1 MSVVQ
6 KNSNSATASIDKV
19 SRRVRAN
26 GDGSIFK
33 DKKRNRWIASFYDFK
48 HVRRTSSFKKRADAE
63 TWIGDQ
69 KDAKDRAEGT
79 YAARPKQTVAE
90 FLDEW
95 VERRKPP
102 RVRPNTYRYYKETIK
117 HRINLYLYNWI

>member
-33 DKKRNRWIASFYDFK
+33 DKKRNRWSASFYDFK
-48 HVRRTSSFKKRADAE
+48 YVTSNVGQSSRT
-63 TWIGDQ
+63 
-69 KDAKDRAEGT
+69 
-79 YAARPKQTVAE
+79 Y
-90 FLDEW
+90 
-95 VERRKPP
+95 
-102 RVRPNTYRYYKETIK
+102 
-117 HRINLYLYNWI
+117 NLI

>member
-6 KNSNSATASIDKV
+6 KNSNSSTASIDKV

-33 DKKRNRWIASFYDFK
+33 DKKRNKWNASFYDFK

-63 TWIGDQ
+63 AWIGDQ
-69 KDAKDRAEGT
+69 KEAKDRAEGT
-79 YAARPKQTVAE
+79 YAARPNKLLQN
-90 FLDEW
+90 F
-95 VERRKPP
+95 
-102 RVRPNTYRYYKETIK
+102 
-117 HRINLYLYNWI
+117 